1 MKNSG
6 VDKIEKI
13 SRGRFMIAA
22 AAAAAAGSGDAAV
35 CCGLPDGSLAFILSD
50 GMGKGMKAAAESRVV
65 ISRLRKMLKSGE
77 EPSAAIK
84 SLNRYMVDKSG
95 DEEIFATVD
104 LTIID
109 KKSGRARFYKM
120 GAATSFVV
128 RGGKVQRIEQ
138 AALPVGIVT
147 GIRLCYISVKLN
159 PGDIIVM
166 VSDGVTEADRRDL
179 SARWLEQLLRE
190 TTKKENIGP
199 KILSEEIAAAA
210 KDKYGGREIDD
221 LTAVVAMIE

>member
-1 MKNSG
+1 M
-6 VDKIEKI
+6 
-13 SRGRFMIAA
+13 
-22 AAAAAAGSGDAAV
+22 
-35 CCGLPDGSLAFILSD
+35 
-50 GMGKGMKAAAESRVV
+50 
-65 ISRLRKMLKSGE
+65 
-77 EPSAAIK
+77 
-84 SLNRYMVDKSG
+84 
-95 DEEIFATVD
+95 
-104 LTIID
+104 
-109 KKSGRARFYKM
+109 
-120 GAATSFVV
+120 
-128 RGGKVQRIEQ
+128 QRIEQ

-190 TTKKENIGP
+190 TAKKENIGP

>member
-128 RGGKVQRIEQ
+128 RGG
-138 AALPVGIVT
+138 
-147 GIRLCYISVKLN
+147 
-159 PGDIIVM
+159 
-166 VSDGVTEADRRDL
+166 
-179 SARWLEQLLRE
+179 
-190 TTKKENIGP
+190 
-199 KILSEEIAAAA
+199 
-210 KDKYGGREIDD
+210 
-221 LTAVVAMIE
+221 

>member
-84 SLNRYMVDKSG
+84 GLNRYMVDKSG

-190 TTKKENIGP
+190 TAKKENIGP

>member
-50 GMGKGMKAAAESRVV
+50 GMGKGMKAAAESKVV

-190 TTKKENIGP
+190 TAKKENIGP

>member
-22 AAAAAAGSGDAAV
+22 AAAAAAGSGDDAV

-190 TTKKENIGP
+190 TAKKENIGP

>member
-190 TTKKENIGP
+190 TAKKENIGP